1 MRALP
6 LLAAAVLLVASA
18 RAPWV
23 PPEDARVLL
32 TAGYLAALG
41 ALWLNRTVPW
51 CAVVLAGT
59 ALNAAAIVAGGGRM
73 PVSPAALAPA
83 GAALLRAVAA
93 GADPRH
99 VLAGPHT
106 LAALL
111 GDRVPLG
118 AGRFAVV
125 ASPGDLLM
133 ALGIAGLVQAAM
145 SAEDSGG

>member
-6 LLAAAVLLVASA
+6 VLAAAVLLVVSA
-18 RAPWV
+18 RAPWM
-23 PPEDARVLL
+23 PPEAGRILV
-32 TAGYLAALG
+32 TTGYLAALG
-41 ALWLNRTVPW
+41 ALWVNRTVPW

-73 PVSPAALAPA
+73 PVSPAALTSA
-83 GAALLRAVAA
+83 GGALLRAMAA

-99 VLAGPHT
+99 VLATPRT
-106 LAALL
+106 LPALL
-111 GDRVPLG
+111 GDSVPLG

-125 ASPGDLLM
+125 VSPGDLLM

-145 SAEDSGG
+145 SVEDSPR